1 MNPMIWERKYEVDS
15 LCYPVRLAYQFYK
28 ETKRTDI
35 FTQDFLKAMH
45 LIVDTFILEQDHKQS
60 KYRFER
66 KIARTWNREETE
78 TLKRKGRGL
87 PVNETG
93 MTWSAFR
100 PSDDA
105 CRFNYLIL
113 ANMFASIVIEYI
125 KEFSKDI
132 YHDDCCMKR
141 QDN

>member
-1 MNPMIWERKYEVDS
+1 
-15 LCYPVRLAYQFYK
+15 
-28 ETKRTDI
+28 
-35 FTQDFLKAMH
+35 MH

-66 KIARTWNREETE
+66 KIARTWNRKETE

-105 CRFNYLIL
+105 CRFNYLIPT
-113 ANMFASIVIEYI
+113 NMFASIVIEYI

>member
-1 MNPMIWERKYEVDS
+1 
-15 LCYPVRLAYQFYK
+15 
-28 ETKRTDI
+28 
-35 FTQDFLKAMH
+35 
-45 LIVDTFILEQDHKQS
+45 
-60 KYRFER
+60 
-66 KIARTWNREETE
+66 
-78 TLKRKGRGL
+78 
-87 PVNETG
+87 

-105 CRFNYLIL
+105 CRFNYLIP